1 MKKTFICLL
10 TLLLMSAVS
19 IETNAQHIV
28 KGFFLRSKEKKNWT
42 VTKSIETEIEPYHW
56 SYEYKDTTMCGY
68 YECVLTLDMD
78 CATEAY
84 PYINNPDVQEDLVK
98 VFTTTDRYTDS
109 IVVVMANYVKDEKTL
124 DKVCEKLKNLD
135 DYDSY
140 FFDNN
145 EDLIKEMSKYSDS
158 RRFKETTQISLWVN
172 NGLLYCG
179 HVYPADIIAIYDTET
194 GRRIEPSDLFKSQ
207 PVTDYRGDTVT
218 VTKITK
224 ITKYLINDRIP
235 KNCPYLTPYAVK
247 LMEKSKTYYAR
258 TNENQ
263 YGDLIR
269 TYCFDD
275 KHLWF
280 ASKKGFA
287 SSDPDVT
294 DEPTGT
300 RKIHILCKLHGCQN
314 IDKIRNRMLDVM
326 FGRHDGDVD
335 SLVFNSVNNMMI
347 NKPRTEYN
355 TLLVIGDGLVSFGY
369 ENDRARSNSEN
380 HFIVFDKTSGNEI
393 TVNDLIKDKKGFIKF
408 VNSFNYYVAGF
419 LFDTTQMKNGDI
431 DPKFQGEQFG
441 SYVRNNLKHA
451 MSRLQEFK
459 GLDGLPTMWWFAFN
473 QFDDV
478 LVPVEFDSDDMRI
491 FLDYNDIRKFINP
504 KYLSIMDAAAAFALK
519 KKQ

>member
-28 KGFFLRSKEKKNWT
+28 KGFFLRTKEKKNWT
-42 VTKSIETEIEPYHW
+42 VTKSIKTEIEPYHW

-68 YECVLTLDMD
+68 YECVLTLDLD

-84 PYINNPDVQEDLVK
+84 PYINNPDIQEDLVK
-98 VFTTTDRYTDS
+98 TLTTTNEYTDS
-109 IVVVMANYVKDEKTL
+109 LVVVMANYVKDEKTL

-179 HVYPADIIAIYDTET
+179 YDFSNIIAIYDTET
-194 GRRIEPSDLFKSQ
+194 GRRIEPSELFKSQ
-207 PVTDYRGDTVT
+207 PVTDYRDDTVT

-263 YGDLIR
+263 YGDLVR
-269 TYCFDD
+269 TYYFDEKNVPEFLRELD
-275 KHLWF
+275 PT
-280 ASKKGFA
+280 
-287 SSDPDVT
+287 DPDIT
-294 DEPTGT
+294 DVPTQT
-300 RKIHILCKLHGCQN
+300 RYVHIPKKLQGCQN
-314 IDKIRNRMLDVM
+314 TDKVINRMLDVM
-326 FGRHDGDVD
+326 FGKHDGDVD
-335 SLVFNSVNNMMI
+335 SLIFNSVNSMMKD
-347 NKPRTEYN
+347 KPWREYE
-355 TLLVIGDGLVSFGY
+355 TLLEIGDGLVSFGF
-369 ENDRARSNSEN
+369 ENRQARRTSDS
-380 HFIVFDKTSGNEI
+380 HLVVFDKASGDEI
-393 TVNDLIKDKKGFIKF
+393 TVGDLIKDKKGFVQF
-408 VNSFNYYVAGF
+408 VNSFNLYVEGF
-419 LFDTTQMKNGDI
+419 LFDTTQMKNGHL
-431 DPKFQGEQFG
+431 DPKFKGEQFK
-441 SYVRNNLKHA
+441 SYVNKDGGHVVSLIIK
-451 MSRLQEFK
+451 FG
-459 GLDGLPTMWWFAFN
+459 GLYKLPVMWWFPFTQYDN
-473 QFDDV
+473 V
-478 LVPVEFDSDDMRI
+478 LVPVEFKTEIMP
-491 FLDYNDIRKFINP
+491 FYLDYNDIRKFINP
-504 KYLSIMDAAAAFALK
+504 KYLPAMDAAAAFALK

>member
-28 KGFFLRSKEKKNWT
+28 KGFFLRTKEKKNWT
-42 VTKSIETEIEPYHW
+42 VTKSIKTEIEPYHW

-68 YECVLTLDMD
+68 YECVLTLDLD

-84 PYINNPDVQEDLVK
+84 PYINNPDIQEDLVK
-98 VFTTTDRYTDS
+98 TLTTTNEYTDS
-109 IVVVMANYVKDEKTL
+109 LVVVMANYVKDEKTL

-145 EDLIKEMSKYSDS
+145 EDLIKEMSKYSDI
-158 RRFKETTQISLWVN
+158 RRFKKTTQISLWVN
-172 NGLLYCG
+172 NGLLYCRR
-179 HVYPADIIAIYDTET
+179 VYSADIIAIYDTET

-247 LMEKSKTYYAR
+247 LMGKSKTYYAR

-275 KHLWF
+275 KYLWF
-280 ASKKGFA
+280 ASKKEFA

-294 DEPTGT
+294 DVPTGT
-300 RKIHILCKLHGCQN
+300 REVLIPYKLHGCQN
-314 IDKIRNRMLDVM
+314 VEKIRNRMLDVM
-326 FGRHDGDVD
+326 FGKHDGDVD
-335 SLVFNSVNNMMI
+335 SLIFNSVNSMMKD
-347 NKPRTEYN
+347 KPWMEYE
-355 TLLVIGDGLVSFGY
+355 TLLEIGDGLVSFGF
-369 ENDRARSNSEN
+369 ENRRARRNSDS
-380 HFIVFDKTSGNEI
+380 HLVVFDKASGDEI
-393 TVNDLIKDKKGFIKF
+393 TVGDLIKDKKGFVQF
-408 VNSFNYYVAGF
+408 VNSFNLYVEGF
-419 LFDTTQMKNGDI
+419 LFDTTQMKNGHL
-431 DPKFQGEQFG
+431 DPKFKGEQFK
-441 SYVRNNLKHA
+441 SYVNKDGGHVVSLIIK
-451 MSRLQEFK
+451 FG
-459 GLDGLPTMWWFAFN
+459 GLYKLPVMWWFPFTQYDN
-473 QFDDV
+473 V
-478 LVPVEFDSDDMRI
+478 LVPVEFKTEIMP
-491 FLDYNDIRKFINP
+491 FYLDYNDIRKFINP
-504 KYLSIMDAAAAFALK
+504 KYLPAMDAAAAFALK